1 MSYFYLIRFR
11 IRKIDFSYFNA
22 NLVKVSDKAND
33 LHEKSH
39 CSLCG
44 GAMAELVFPDY
55 FYIARFYIQR
65 LADVYSNY
73 MLFFKLKYI
82 ALPISSMTLL

>member
-1 MSYFYLIRFR
+1 M
-11 IRKIDFSYFNA
+11 K
-22 NLVKVSDKAND
+22 KATAASVEVQW
-33 LHEKSH
+33 LSKS
-39 CSLCG
+39 SLN
-44 GAMAELVFPDY
+44 Y
-55 FYIARFYIQR
+55 FYIARFYVQR